1 MKITL
6 FLIISLFS
14 INGFAVNWKKLSEN
28 KSGSSFY
35 VDVENIKKHNGF
47 VYYWILI
54 DYLKST
60 KIGTS
65 SDISE
70 YKVNCVDERQ
80 TWLSNT
86 FYSQPMA
93 KGKIITEKIPVW
105 NYYGST
111 LNEIRN
117 LTPGSL
123 EHNILKEVCHFESI
137 K

>member
-6 FLIISLFS
+6 FSIILLFS

-35 VDVENIKKHNGF
+35 VDVENIKKDNGF

-54 DYLKST
+54 DYLKLT
-60 KIGTS
+60 EIGTY

-70 YKVNCVDERQ
+70 YKVNCVDEKQ

-93 KGKIITEKIPVW
+93 KGKIITENIPVW

-111 LNEIRN
+111 LNEIRY

-123 EHNILKEVCHFESI
+123 GHNILKEVCHFESI

>member
-1 MKITL
+1 M
-6 FLIISLFS
+6 FS
-14 INGFAVNWKKLSEN
+14 
-28 KSGSSFY
+28 
-35 VDVENIKKHNGF
+35 
-47 VYYWILI
+47 YWILI

-60 KIGTS
+60 EIGTY

-70 YKVNCVDERQ
+70 YKVNCVDEKQ

-93 KGKIITEKIPVW
+93 KGKIITENIPVW

-111 LNEIRN
+111 LNEIRY

-123 EHNILKEVCHFESI
+123 GHNILKEVCHFESI

>member
-6 FLIISLFS
+6 FSIILLFS
-14 INGFAVNWKKLSEN
+14 INGFASSWKKLSEN
-28 KSGSSFY
+28 ESGSTFY
-35 VDVENIKKHNGF
+35 VDVKNIKKDNGF

-60 KIGTS
+60 EIGTH

-70 YKVNCVDERQ
+70 YKVNCVDEKQ

-93 KGKIITEKIPVW
+93 
-105 NYYGST
+105 N
-111 LNEIRN
+111 
-117 LTPGSL
+117 
-123 EHNILKEVCHFESI
+123 
-137 K
+137 

>member
-6 FLIISLFS
+6 FSIILLFS
-14 INGFAVNWKKLSEN
+14 INAFAVSWKKLSEN
-28 KSGSSFY
+28 ESGSTFY
-35 VDVENIKKHNGF
+35 VDVENIKKDNGF

-60 KIGTS
+60 EIGTH

-70 YKVNCVDERQ
+70 YKVNCVDEKQ

-93 KGKIITEKIPVW
+93 KGEIITENIPVW

-111 LNEIRN
+111 LNEIRY

-123 EHNILKEVCHFESI
+123 GHDILKKVCNFESI

>member
-1 MKITL
+1 MKTIL
-6 FLIISLFS
+6 FSILILFS
-14 INGFAVNWKKLSEN
+14 INGFAFNWKKVIES
-28 KSGSSFY
+28 KSGDITY
-35 VDVENIKKHNGF
+35 VDVDSIKKRNGF

-60 KIGTS
+60 EIGTH

-70 YKVNCVDERQ
+70 YKVNWLDEKQ

-93 KGKIITEKIPVW
+93 KGKITTEKIPVW

-123 EHNILKEVCHFESI
+123 EYNILKEVCHFESS

>member
-1 MKITL
+1 MKIIL
-6 FLIISLFS
+6 FSIILLFS
-14 INGFAVNWKKLSEN
+14 INGFAANWTNISEN
-28 KSGSSFY
+28 NSGSSFY
-35 VDVENIKKHNGF
+35 FDVEIIKKHKGF
-47 VYYWILI
+47 VYFWILI
-54 DYLKST
+54 AYLKST
-60 KIGTS
+60 EIGTH

-70 YKVNCVDERQ
+70 YKVNCVDEKQ

-93 KGKIITEKIPVW
+93 KGEIITENIPVW

-111 LNEIRN
+111 LNEIRY

-123 EHNILKEVCHFESI
+123 GHNILKEICNFESI

>member
-1 MKITL
+1 MKIIF
-6 FLIISLFS
+6 FLLLFS
-14 INGFAVNWKKLSEN
+14 LSSHGHTANWMNFGQNKKDST
-28 KSGSSFY
+28 FY
-35 VDVENIKKHNGF
+35 VDVENIKKNNGF

-60 KIGTS
+60 EIGTYS
-65 SDISE
+65 NISQ

-93 KGKIITEKIPVW
+93 KGKIITENIPVW

-111 LNEIRN
+111 LNEIRY

-123 EHNILKEVCHFESI
+123 GHNILKQVCHFESI

>member
-1 MKITL
+1 MNKIFLIFILLFPMTSFAEWKKITEAEDGSTYY
-6 FLIISLFS
+6 IDVAS
-14 INGFAVNWKKLSEN
+14 IKQN
-28 KSGSSFY
+28 
-35 VDVENIKKHNGF
+35 NGF

-60 KIGTS
+60 KIGTY

-70 YKVNCVDERQ
+70 YKVNCVDEKQ

-93 KGKIITEKIPVW
+93 KGKIITENIPVW

>member
-1 MKITL
+1 M
-6 FLIISLFS
+6 
-14 INGFAVNWKKLSEN
+14 
-28 KSGSSFY
+28 
-35 VDVENIKKHNGF
+35 
-47 VYYWILI
+47 
-54 DYLKST
+54 
-60 KIGTS
+60 
-65 SDISE
+65 
-70 YKVNCVDERQ
+70 DERQ

-123 EHNILKEVCHFESI
+123 EHNILKKVCHSESS

>member
-6 FLIISLFS
+6 FSIILLFS
-14 INGFAVNWKKLSEN
+14 INAFAVNWKKLSEN
-28 KSGSSFY
+28 ESGSTFY
-35 VDVENIKKHNGF
+35 VDVESIKKDNGF

-60 KIGTS
+60 EIGTY

-70 YKVNCVDERQ
+70 YKVNCVDEKQ

-86 FYSQPMA
+86 FYSQRMA
-93 KGKIITEKIPVW
+93 KGKIITENIPVW

-111 LNEIRN
+111 LNEIRY
-117 LTPGSL
+117 LTPGS
-123 EHNILKEVCHFESI
+123 HGDNILKKVCNFESI